1 MKLAGSIFVITGGG
15 SGLGA
20 ATASALVRSGAKV
33 VIADINPDALK
44 AHALLLGTAAFAIV
58 GDVSKEKD
66 AGRIIDCALERFGAL
81 HGLVNCAGISPA
93 VLISGKR
100 GAHSLEAFKHI
111 VDVNLTGTFNMI
123 RLAVDAMKGLVSDDG
138 ECRGVIVNT
147 ASVTAFEGQV
157 AQAAYASSK
166 AGVAGMTLPLAREL
180 AHFDIRVM
188 CIAPGI
194 FETPMYLAA
203 PQSLTTALSREVPFP
218 RRPGRPAEFGELV
231 RHIVENDYLNG
242 EVIRLDGAVRLPF
255 RMSAGQDKLDSKS
268 S

>member
-1 MKLAGSIFVITGGG
+1 MKLVDSVFVVTGGA

-20 ATASALVRSGAKV
+20 ATAEALIRCGAKV
-33 VIADINPDALK
+33 VVADINAEALE
-44 AHALLLGTAAFAIV
+44 AQVILLGTGAVGIA

-66 AGRIIDCALERFGAL
+66 ASQIIDCALQRFGAL
-81 HGLVNCAGISPA
+81 HGVMNCAGISPA
-93 VLISGKR
+93 VLVAGKE
-100 GAHSLEAFKHI
+100 GAHSLEIFKNVI
-111 VDVNLTGTFNMI
+111 DINLTGTFNMI
-123 RLAVDAMKGLVSDDG
+123 RLAVDAMKGLEYSDG

-147 ASVTAFEGQV
+147 ASVTAFEGQA

-203 PQSLTTALSREVPFP
+203 PSSLTTALSHEVPFP
-218 RRPGRPAEFGELV
+218 RRPGRPAEFGSLV
-231 RHIVENDYLNG
+231 LHIIENDYLNG

-255 RMSAGQDKLDSKS
+255 RMGGAKTNSIR
-268 S
+268 

>member
-1 MKLAGSIFVITGGG
+1 MKLAGSIFVVTGGG

-20 ATASALVRSGAKV
+20 ATAEALVRSGAKV
-33 VIADINPDALK
+33 VVADINAGALE
-44 AHALLLGTAAFAIV
+44 AHALMLGSGAFGVV

-66 AGRIIDCALERFGAL
+66 AGHIIDCAIERFGAL

-93 VLISGKR
+93 LLIAGKG
-100 GAHSLEAFKHI
+100 GAHSLEAFRHVI
-111 VDVNLTGTFNMI
+111 DVNLTGTFNMI
-123 RLAVDAMKGLVSDDG
+123 RLAVEAMKRLASSEG

-194 FETPMYLAA
+194 FETPMYSAA
-203 PQSLTTALSREVPFP
+203 PSSLTAALSREVPFP
-218 RRPGRPAEFGELV
+218 RRPGRPAEFGALV

-242 EVIRLDGAVRLPF
+242 EIIRLDGAVRLPF
-255 RMSAGQDKLDSKS
+255 RMGVGQDQSTR
-268 S
+268 